1 MFTTGMWK
9 DITSAERQPF
19 QKKYDGENGTIT
31 SQNDGNTDLPNQ
43 RVCQNSGVSQRV
55 AYGNVA
61 VKRHHQQE
69 A

>member
-1 MFTTGMWK
+1 MWK
-9 DITSAERQPF
+9 DIISAECQPF
-19 QKKYDGENGTIT
+19 QKKYDGENSTIT
-31 SQNDGNTDLPNQ
+31 SQKDGNTDLPNQ